1 MTKVDTTIVA
11 TISNG
16 KAIIYRPIGGDCTF
30 SHYEKHKV
38 IKGYIQKEKG
48 AIKNEMSISDKNN
61 SYART

>member
-11 TISNG
+11 TINNG

-38 IKGYIQKEKG
+38 IKGYIQKEKE
-48 AIKNEMSISDKNN
+48 KK
-61 SYART
+61 